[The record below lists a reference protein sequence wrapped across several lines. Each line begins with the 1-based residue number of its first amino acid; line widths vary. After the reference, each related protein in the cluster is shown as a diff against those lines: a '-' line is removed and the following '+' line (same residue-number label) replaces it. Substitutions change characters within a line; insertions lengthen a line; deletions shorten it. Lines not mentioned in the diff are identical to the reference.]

1 MRTRDEILYQVVS
14 ARAAAGE
21 LTSLDL
27 AVGPE
32 TILRRRRRA
41 DQAIALL
48 GIAVL
53 RRDIPLARALLA
65 LGVRP
70 DQSTSVDASP
80 LKLAVTRQY
89 VDETELLLTFLPS
102 ARPNAGLDEAL
113 CEASFY
119 ANLDLVRMLLAR
131 GARAQAVVECGE
143 GPLLR
148 LKSDVLRA
156 LAEAGARLPPDIASL
171 AMEGSGAAPE

>member
-1 MRTRDEILYQVVS
+1 MRTRDEITYQVIS

-21 LTSLDL
+21 LTTLDH
-27 AVGPE
+27 AVGPA
-32 TILRRRRRA
+32 TVLRRRRRVEE
-41 DQAIALL
+41 AIALL

-53 RRDIPLARALLA
+53 RRDLPLARALLT

-70 DQSTSVDASP
+70 DQSTGVDASP
-80 LKLAVTRQY
+80 LKLAVSRQY
-89 VDETELLLTFLPS
+89 ADETELLLSFVPP
-102 ARPNAGLDEAL
+102 ARPNTGLDEAL
-113 CEASFY
+113 CEASFR

-131 GARAQAVVECGE
+131 GARPQAVVECGE

-148 LKSDVLRA
+148 IKSDVLRA

-171 AMEGSGAAPE
+171 AMEDPTAAPE